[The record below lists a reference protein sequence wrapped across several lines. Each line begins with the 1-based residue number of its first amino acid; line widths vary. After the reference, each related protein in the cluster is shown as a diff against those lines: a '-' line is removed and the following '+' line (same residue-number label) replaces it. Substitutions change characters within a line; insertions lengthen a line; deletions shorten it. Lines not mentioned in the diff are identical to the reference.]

1 MAVFSGKAGVRFW
14 EASVSEALV
23 KGSVGAL
30 TASPRHWEE
39 GECG

>member
-1 MAVFSGKAGVRFW
+1 MMAVFRGKAGVHFW

-30 TASPRHWEE
+30 TASPRHWEV
-39 GECG
+39 G

>member
-1 MAVFSGKAGVRFW
+1 MAVSSGKAGVRFW